1 MADFGPL
8 FNVIT
13 DPWFESEPTRIV
25 WFTKLLRAV
34 DGNGMVAMS
43 RAKFGQLFNCT
54 AKTAYY
60 FLSCLE
66 KHGFIT
72 LTADANSTK
81 VMVCDIKEYIF
92 DGRNLGAIWAQTNNC
107 NTSDNNER
115 GRNLGA
121 DRAQEQSDGRNLGAI
136 WAQVTDNKSECYDTF
151 GRNLGAIW
159 AQNDKNFR
167 EEESKEKR
175 KENTLSPVPP
185 IIKEKIK
192 EKKEEESTLPLRYAP
207 DFVGDVSVP
216 NEKDLE
222 KQKKAE
228 ERKAKAAER
237 KQKEATLVHKARLI
251 FEAYYNELYDDS
263 YYWTAKDAVA
273 MKRLIKKIT
282 FGRTNRQKPLPC
294 DDDSLLEALEVFLR
308 MINKSWIMNNFS
320 VNKIDSQY
328 NDIVSEI
335 KNKNNSANGNRN
347 KTQQAASTAMLANQ
361 AANLLNDIAK
371 ADELYY
377 RGEQG
382 SEGVTSDDEAI

>member
-13 DPWFESEPTRIV
+13 DPWFESEPSRIV

-34 DGNGMVAMS
+34 DDNGMVTMS
-43 RAKFGQLFNCT
+43 RAKFGKLFNT
-54 AKTAYY
+54 SAVSANY
-60 FLSCLE
+60 FLVKLE
-66 KHGFIT
+66 ERGVVVRNVCANCTQIT
-72 LTADANSTK
+72 ICN
-81 VMVCDIKEYIF
+81 IKDYNMSV
-92 DGRNLGAIWAQTNNC
+92 RNLYADCTQV
-107 NTSDNNER
+107 EKVV
-115 GRNLGA
+115 RNLY
-121 DRAQEQSDGRNLGAI
+121 AI
-136 WAQVTDNKSECYDTF
+136 CTQVTDNKSECYDTF
-151 GRNLGAIW
+151 VRNLYADCT
-159 AQNDKNFR
+159 QNGENLR

-237 KQKEATLVHKARLI
+237 KQKEATLVHKARMV
-251 FEAYYNELYDDS
+251 FEAYYHELYDDS

-347 KTQQAASTAMLANQ
+347 KTQQSTSTAMLANQ

-371 ADELYY
+371 ADALYY

-382 SEGVTSDDEAI
+382 SEGVTPSDEAL

>member
-1 MADFGPL
+1 MADFGA
-8 FNVIT
+8 FFKVIT
-13 DPWFESEPTRIV
+13 NPWFESEPSRIV

-34 DGNGMVAMS
+34 DEDGAVSMS
-43 RAKFGQLFNCT
+43 RAKFGKMFNAT
-54 AKTAYY
+54 AKAAFY
-60 FLSCLE
+60 FLNHLE
-66 KHGFIT
+66 KIGIVKMSVG
-72 LTADANSTK
+72 ANSTTIAI
-81 VMVCDIKEYIF
+81 CDFGDYVAV
-92 DGRNLGAIWAQTNNC
+92 GRNLGAERAQINTC
-107 NTSDNNER
+107 NTRDYDER

-121 DRAQEQSDGRNLGAI
+121 NEAQEEYNGRNLGANCTQTNDCI
-136 WAQVTDNKSECYDTF
+136 TDDYVAV
-151 GRNLGAIW
+151 GRNLGAER
-159 AQNDKNFR
+159 AQKPR
-167 EEESKEKR
+167 KERR
-175 KENTLSPVPP
+175 KENILPPTPP
-185 IIKEKIK
+185 IIKEKNK
-192 EKKEEESTLPLRYAP
+192 EKKTLPLRYAP
-207 DFVGDVSVP
+207 DFVGDVSDQ

-222 KQKKAE
+222 KQKKAD
-228 ERKAKAAER
+228 ERKAKTAER

-251 FEAYYNELYDDS
+251 FEAYYHELYEDS

-282 FGRTNRQKPLPC
+282 FGRTNRPHPLPC

-347 KTQQAASTAMLANQ
+347 KTQQSASTAMLANQ

-371 ADELYY
+371 ADALYY

-382 SEGVTSDDEAI
+382 SEGVTPINETV